1 MKKLTLFIIS
11 LLPMATAADKSYTEE
26 EKDRILRQAAVRPM
40 YAPASPLMCEFKTII
55 HEYEQAIRDREE
67 KDDFTRYEQFHEKL
81 KQITDADLL
90 FMLVIFFDTWRWP
103 GLPSPKVLYECDDLA
118 AEAYL
123 EQVSFEKLM
132 NALNK
137 FVQET
142 CCGRL
147 EALAKQGNQK
157 ASNVLTYI
165 NAHIHRPLNVNHFL
179 PDEEGE
185 NK

>member
-26 EKDRILRQAAVRPM
+26 EKDRIMRQAAVRPM

-67 KDDFTRYEQFHEKL
+67 KDDLTRYEQFHEKL

-90 FMLVIFFDTWRWP
+90 FMLVIFFDVWRWP
-103 GLPSPKVLYECDDLA
+103 AMPCPQVLYDSDTLGTEV
-118 AEAYL
+118 YL
-123 EQVSFEKLM
+123 EQVSYIRLL
-132 NALNK
+132 NGRNK

-147 EALAKQGNQK
+147 EELAEQGNQK
-157 ASNVLTYI
+157 ASNMLTYI
-165 NAHIHRPLNVNHFL
+165 KAQIHRPLNVHFL
-179 PDEEGE
+179 PDEESE

>member
-1 MKKLTLFIIS
+1 MNKLTLLIIA
-11 LLPMATAADKSYTEE
+11 LLPMALAADKSYTEE

-55 HEYEQAIRDREE
+55 HEYERAIRDREE
-67 KDDFTRYEQFHEKL
+67 KDDLTRYEQFHEEL

-103 GLPSPKVLYECDDLA
+103 AMPCPQVLYDSDTLGTEV
-118 AEAYL
+118 YL
-123 EQVSFEKLM
+123 EQVSYIRLL
-132 NALNK
+132 NGRNK

-147 EALAKQGNQK
+147 EELAEQGNQK
-157 ASNVLTYI
+157 ASNMLTYI
-165 NAHIHRPLNVNHFL
+165 KAQIHRPLNVHFL
-179 PDEEGE
+179 PDEESE

>member
-67 KDDFTRYEQFHEKL
+67 KDDLTRYEQFHEKL

-90 FMLVIFFDTWRWP
+90 FMLVIFFDAPRWP
-103 GLPSPKVLYECDDLA
+103 QIPLPDELYECDSLA
-118 AEAYL
+118 TEVYL
-123 EQVSFEKLM
+123 ERAAFISL
-132 NALNK
+132 LNTRHRL
-137 FVQET
+137 VQEM
-142 CCGRL
+142 CCEQL
-147 EALAKQGNQK
+147 TTLSEQGSQK
-157 ASNVLTYI
+157 ASNILTYV
-165 NAHIHRPLNVNHFL
+165 NAHIRRSLNVK
-179 PDEEGE
+179 EG
-185 NK
+185 KK